1 MCRWT
6 RLHHQW
12 RGSSA
17 DHKKPPKALTIAHF
31 QRTGDRWTLAVRN
44 LNHWHNP
51 NQLTNRRKNPREPC
65 RHSSTGCLNTNSREE
80 GRRSRGASQHRTE
93 HAIDDVS
100 AFAPE
105 TKAAVQIEN
114 GEPIDLLYVPLHRRI
129 LRNSLQSPKSR
140 LHHTQTLQPRVATPP
155 PSCTTPTPKLLTCED
170 STRET
175 LGAEQW
181 TRRRERRPYR

>member
-1 MCRWT
+1 MKIAYEPPIFYTPKTARGPKT
-6 RLHHQW
+6 DEDLKSKKERKNVDTDSRNQTLHHQG

-31 QRTGDRWTLAVRN
+31 QRTRD
-44 LNHWHNP
+44 
-51 NQLTNRRKNPREPC
+51 
-65 RHSSTGCLNTNSREE
+65 SREE
-80 GRRSRGASQHRTE
+80 GRRSRGASHHRTE

-105 TKAAVQIEN
+105 TKTAVQIEN
-114 GEPIDLLYVPLHRRI
+114 GEPIDLLYAPLPRRS
-129 LRNSLQSPKSR
+129 LRNSLQSPKIR

-155 PSCTTPTPKLLTCED
+155 PSCTTPTPELLTCED

-175 LGAEQW
+175 LGAEQR